1 MTKVL
6 VVDDEFMVTEV
17 IVSALEDMGFMVIQ
31 ANNGEKA
38 LELLEHET
46 PSLIISDFMMP
57 VMNGLEL
64 AEALKQ
70 HSKWAGVPIILM
82 SGGHAD
88 QAQRHAHL
96 FDCILQKPFNFSLL
110 AETVAMFIEPVDYD
124 GGALK
129 KWRRNE

>member
-6 VVDDEFMVTEV
+6 VVDDEFMVAEV
-17 IVSALEDMGFMVIQ
+17 IAFALEDMGFIVSK
-31 ANNGEKA
+31 ASNGKKA
-38 LELLEHET
+38 LEVLERDL

-70 HSKWAGVPIILM
+70 QSKWADLPIILM

-88 QAQRHAHL
+88 QAQRNTHL
-96 FDCILQKPFNFSLL
+96 FDFILQKPFNFSVL
-110 AETVAMFIEPVDYD
+110 AETVVRLIGTDD
-124 GGALK
+124 
-129 KWRRNE
+129 R